1 MKKARTCFRCKAS
14 FHSDGLYYCS
24 LNYKIDTAT
33 GTPKEPCP
41 KPLSNPK
48 LVKADKAQCHF
59 AENDK
64 QALIALLEPREKT
77 KILCHSELNGIWL
90 CNEDFTTE
98 LRLLLLGNIR
108 LTISRVCFQNQ
119 RQGTMT
125 AVIEY
130 LYDFCRQHDIR
141 TILIQSVLTKEMV
154 SWCCK
159 NEFRPSLT
167 SSFTNNQGI
176 ILGDYEKTI
185 RKESV

>member
-24 LNYKIDTAT
+24 LNYKIDAAT

-77 KILCHSELNGIWL
+77 KILCPLANAKSNPFASKG
-90 CNEDFTTE
+90 NT
-98 LRLLLLGNIR
+98 LG
-108 LTISRVCFQNQ
+108 
-119 RQGTMT
+119 
-125 AVIEY
+125 
-130 LYDFCRQHDIR
+130 
-141 TILIQSVLTKEMV
+141 VLA
-154 SWCCK
+154 S
-159 NEFRPSLT
+159 
-167 SSFTNNQGI
+167 
-176 ILGDYEKTI
+176 
-185 RKESV
+185 

>member
-1 MKKARTCFRCKAS
+1 MDNT
-14 FHSDGLYYCS
+14 LY
-24 LNYKIDTAT
+24 L
-33 GTPKEPCP
+33 
-41 KPLSNPK
+41 K
-48 LVKADKAQCHF
+48 LKQTSCWF
-59 AENDK
+59 SENDK
-64 QALIALLEPREKT
+64 QNLITLLESREHV
-77 KILCHSELNGIWL
+77 KIFCHDEFNGIWL
-90 CNEDFTTE
+90 YSEDFTTE

-130 LYDFCRQHDIR
+130 LYDFCRQHDIE

-154 SWCCK
+154 AWCCK

-185 RKESV
+185 